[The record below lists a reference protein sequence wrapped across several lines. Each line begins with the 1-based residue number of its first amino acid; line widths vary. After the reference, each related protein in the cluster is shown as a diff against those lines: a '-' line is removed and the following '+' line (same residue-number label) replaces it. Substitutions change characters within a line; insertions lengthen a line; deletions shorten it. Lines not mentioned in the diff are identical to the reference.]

1 MLSQKSAD
9 EILQTAQRFEGI
21 VATLNRIHSAMT
33 SAQMPYV
40 SIHFN
45 KTDEW
50 LDKLENWATKA
61 EADAKLQ
68 RKTFER
74 SRDEKAV
81 KKSK

>member
-1 MLSQKSAD
+1 MLSEKSAD
-9 EILQTAQRFEGI
+9 EILDTANRFQAIAG
-21 VATLNRIHSAMT
+21 TLNRIHALMT
-33 SAQMPYV
+33 SSSMPFV

-68 RKTFER
+68 RRTFDR
-74 SRDEKAV
+74 SREETRA